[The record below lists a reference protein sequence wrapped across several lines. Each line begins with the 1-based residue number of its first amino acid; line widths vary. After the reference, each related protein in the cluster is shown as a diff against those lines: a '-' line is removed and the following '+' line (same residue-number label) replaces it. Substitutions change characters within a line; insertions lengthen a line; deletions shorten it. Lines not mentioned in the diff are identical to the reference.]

1 MSSLLPSLP
10 TAPVIRHSTELHS
23 DPRCDKAEQVKREIK
38 TLMDLNPAEHLF
50 MQLSGLGYTCQFSP
64 WEAEPSRVAQP
75 FLSYSGSPLSS
86 LVKQSCFSRLSSSK
100 PQHINNICS
109 TPVQAPR
116 DQTHRSYHFFIREQV
131 PHYPTLLGLGD

>member
-10 TAPVIRHSTELHS
+10 TAPVIRPSTELQS
-23 DPRCDKAEQVKREIK
+23 DPCCDKAEQVKHEIK
-38 TLMDLNPAEHLF
+38 PFVDLNHAKCSF
-50 MQLSGLGYTCQFSP
+50 MQLRAWRPSPREAGPRDHLGCFP
-64 WEAEPSRVAQP
+64 A
-75 FLSYSGSPLSS
+75 SPLSS

>member
-10 TAPVIRHSTELHS
+10 PAPVIRPSTELQS
-23 DPRCDKAEQVKREIK
+23 DPCCDKAEQVKHEIK
-38 TLMDLNPAEHLF
+38 PFVDLNHAERSF
-50 MQLSGLGYTCQFSP
+50 TQPCGFGRARRPSP
-64 WEAEPSRVAQP
+64 WEATVATVAAV
-75 FLSYSGSPLSS
+75 FRLRRCLLSS
-86 LVKQSCFSRLSSSK
+86 SGVVFPRLSSSK

>member
-10 TAPVIRHSTELHS
+10 TAPVIRPSTELQS
-23 DPRCDKAEQVKREIK
+23 DPCCDKAEQVKHEIK
-38 TLMDLNPAEHLF
+38 PFVDLNHRMLIYATARLW
-50 MQLSGLGYTCQFSP
+50 T
-64 WEAEPSRVAQP
+64 RVAAKSLGGSAAP
-75 FLSYSGSPLSS
+75 PRDHRGCFPASPLSS

-131 PHYPTLLGLGD
+131 PRYPTLLGLGD